1 MPVSA
6 TPYMVYDS
14 TPVIKRVAND
24 TNAESGVRSED
35 DYHYETTFHF
45 RIPGLVISESQACL
59 VGFYANNAIDD
70 YKNASAYDLFRK
82 NNADE

>member
-14 TPVIKRVAND
+14 TPVIPPPPPPDNV
-24 TNAESGVRSED
+24 ESGVQSED

-59 VGFYANNAIDD
+59 VGFYTNNAIDD
-70 YKNASAYDLFRK
+70 YKNASAYYLFRK

>member
-1 MPVSA
+1 MSA
-6 TPYMVYDS
+6 PPYMGNDS
-14 TPVIKRVAND
+14 TPVKKIVAND
-24 TNAESGVRSED
+24 ANAESGARSED

-70 YKNASAYDLFRK
+70 YKNASAYYLFRK

>member
-24 TNAESGVRSED
+24 VVLSED

-70 YKNASAYDLFRK
+70 YKNASAYYLFRK

>member
-14 TPVIKRVAND
+14 TPVIKRVAN
-24 TNAESGVRSED
+24 NPESSVRSED

-70 YKNASAYDLFRK
+70 YKNASAYYLFRK
-82 NNADE
+82 NNKDE

>member
-1 MPVSA
+1 MSA

-24 TNAESGVRSED
+24 VENGARSED

-45 RIPGLVISESQACL
+45 RIPGLVISKSQACL

-70 YKNASAYDLFRK
+70 YKNASAYYLFRK

>member
-24 TNAESGVRSED
+24 VVQSED

-70 YKNASAYDLFRK
+70 YKNASAYYLFRK